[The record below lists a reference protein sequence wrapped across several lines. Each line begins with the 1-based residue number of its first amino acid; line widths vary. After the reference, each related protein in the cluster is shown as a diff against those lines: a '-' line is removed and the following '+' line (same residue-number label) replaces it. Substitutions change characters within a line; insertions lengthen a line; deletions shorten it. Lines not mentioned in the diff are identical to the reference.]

1 MNKYSFGRSRG
12 DKDQYCVFVLRKTLV
27 QWSSFTKSPARAQ
40 NFARQAF
47 RVAPNIVGRRLANL
61 VLGSNTMMKNYLHE
75 RDEN

>member
-40 NFARQAF
+40 NISRHAL
-47 RVAPNIVGRRLANL
+47 RVAPTLWAG
-61 VLGSNTMMKNYLHE
+61 G
-75 RDEN
+75 